1 MYQTAFDLPLII
13 DRLMFIN
20 GFMPFFFQIVNFGF
34 IGLKVFTA
42 NVFQQCRN
50 EVFTPSVF

>member
-1 MYQTAFDLPLII
+1 
-13 DRLMFIN
+13 MFIN